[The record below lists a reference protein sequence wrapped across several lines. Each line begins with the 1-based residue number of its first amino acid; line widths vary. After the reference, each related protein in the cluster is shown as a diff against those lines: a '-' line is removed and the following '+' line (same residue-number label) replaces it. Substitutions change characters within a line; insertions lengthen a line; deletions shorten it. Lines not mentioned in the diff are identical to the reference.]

1 MPMLWRRIA
10 WLTSFAIAVALV
22 LWMRSLDFSWL
33 VTLSVA
39 VVTYIVLPFIISQIC
54 AAFVLGRIHSR
65 LRQVPPDRLADKVA
79 DALKALPPNA
89 TEDEKSEVAKRII
102 DQAF

>member
-10 WLTSFAIAVALV
+10 WFTSFAIAVALV

-33 VTLSVA
+33 GTISTAA
-39 VVTYIVLPFIISQIC
+39 VSYIVLPFVISQIC
-54 AAFVLGRIHSR
+54 AAFILGLGHSR
-65 LRQVPPDRLADKVA
+65 LRQAPPDRLADKVA
-79 DALKALPPNA
+79 DAIKALPPNA
-89 TEDEKSEVAKRII
+89 TQDEKSEVAKRII